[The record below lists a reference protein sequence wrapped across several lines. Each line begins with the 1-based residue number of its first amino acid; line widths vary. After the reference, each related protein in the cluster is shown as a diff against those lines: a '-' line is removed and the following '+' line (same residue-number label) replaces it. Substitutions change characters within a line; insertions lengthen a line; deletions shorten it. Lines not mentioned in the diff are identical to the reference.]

1 MTKQINAITV
11 TLDKAITTTEAEKIS
26 EAVKLIS
33 GVVGVNLNVANAMSH
48 IAYETA
54 RQDILSKIKTI
65 FNKNED

>member
-11 TLDKAITTTEAEKIS
+11 VLDKAITTTEAEKIKAAI
-26 EAVKLIS
+26 EIIS
-33 GVVGVNLNVANAMSH
+33 GVVSVNLNVANAMSH

-65 FNKNED
+65 FNKD